1 MELNRKDLARV
12 IAKKCDYTIASV
24 EEMLKAQED
33 AIEELLAQAT
43 AEDNID
49 IKIARGLIIGSKYYP
64 ERAAKDP
71 RNQNDIIVPEKVIPY
86 AKFSYTLKQKINE

>member
-1 MELNRKDLARV
+1 MELNRKDLARI
-12 IAKKCDYTIASV
+12 IAKKCEYSIASV

-43 AEDNID
+43 GDESIE
-49 IKIARGLIIGSKYYP
+49 IKIARGLIIGSKFSP

-71 RNQNDIIVPEKVIPY
+71 RNQDDIVVPEKVSPY
-86 AKFSYTLKQKINE
+86 AKFSYTFKQKINE